1 MSEIILTYFTTRAV
15 NADTPCP
22 HTTPQGWK
30 GDMIFSTPV
39 SLDAQYFDGGHD
51 ACSRFVFCSGYVFEN
66 NLMQQHI

>member
-1 MSEIILTYFTTRAV
+1 MSEIILTYFTTV
-15 NADTPCP
+15 NADTPSP

-30 GDMIFSTPV
+30 GDKIFSTPV

>member
-1 MSEIILTYFTTRAV
+1 MSEIILTYFTTV
-15 NADTPCP
+15 NTDTPSP

-30 GDMIFSTPV
+30 GDKIFSTPV

-51 ACSRFVFCSGYVFEN
+51 ACSRFVFFGYVFEN